1 MSIYSDFKSGAIS
14 DEELRNMGVIMNRQD
29 RYWKAKEL
37 EQMYYNDDEEEDED
51 VYCEHTV

>member
-1 MSIYSDFKSGAIS
+1 MSIYSDFKCGAIS

-29 RYWKAKEL
+29 RYWEAKEL

-51 VYCEHTV
+51 V

>member
-1 MSIYSDFKSGAIS
+1 MSIYSDFKCGAIS

-51 VYCEHTV
+51 VYCERTV